1 MLANLLPSP
10 LHPAIVHLP
19 IALVL
24 LLPFFALGAQV
35 AIARGASPLRTWGLA
50 AALAA
55 LLSVSAF
62 VALETGEQQEDR
74 VESIVPEPAFERHE
88 ESAEQFLTLSLA
100 VLGVAALGLLR
111 GRAGNAAR
119 WIATAGS
126 VALLA
131 AGVAVGHSGGELVY
145 RFGAASAYVE
155 ARTTAAEP
163 AATNGARDLRR
174 DSRPD
179 EDR

>member
-1 MLANLLPSP
+1 MLTNLLPTP
-10 LHPAIVHLP
+10 LHPAVVHLP

-24 LLPFFALGAQV
+24 LLPLFALGAQV
-35 AIARGASPLRTWGLA
+35 AIARGGSPLRSWGIA

-88 ESAEQFLTLSLA
+88 ESAERFLTLSLA
-100 VLGVAALGLLR
+100 VLAVAALGLLR
-111 GRAGNAAR
+111 GRAGSAAR
-119 WIATAGS
+119 WVATAGS
-126 VALLA
+126 FGLLA

-145 RFGAASAYVE
+145 RHGAASAYVD
-155 ARTTAAEP
+155 APRTAEGHETVAP
-163 AATNGARDLRR
+163 K
-174 DSRPD
+174 SRPIP
-179 EDR
+179 